1 MTHNIIHD
9 EKENLWVE
17 VMDDYVRTA
26 ELGLYALE
34 QKRHKEEMRGH
45 FEKLWN
51 WHIKSLIKHIDSEI
65 ERLKKESK
73 TRIFTVVKH
82 EEMDRLGAITI
93 PSSYES
99 AFELGRTIES
109 KDQRKHLRELKA
121 ELTKSK

>member
-17 VMDDYVRTA
+17 VMDDYIRTA

-51 WHIKSLIKHIDSEI
+51 WHIKSLIKHVDSEI
-65 ERLKKESK
+65 ERLEEDKDELSRKYP
-73 TRIFTVVKH
+73 H
-82 EEMDRLGAITI
+82 ENKLWQTITDGSLI
-93 PSSYES
+93 
-99 AFELGRTIES
+99 ALTHQIT
-109 KDQRKHLRELKA
+109 HLQSLKA

>member
-65 ERLKKESK
+65 ERLENIIPPYPADKENPLK
-73 TRIFTVVKH
+73 HAYQNQGYMQATQDTVK
-82 EEMDRLGAITI
+82 
-93 PSSYES
+93 S
-99 AFELGRTIES
+99 
-109 KDQRKHLRELKA
+109 LKA
-121 ELTKSK
+121 QLTKSK